1 MKKNSLFLFA
11 LLLALL
17 LGLAACGGEEA
28 ATDDSGQEEEPG
40 EQEES
45 PEGQEETEGDSG
57 GEAVDYPTRN
67 IDIVN
72 GWGAGGGTD
81 LFSRAVAQ
89 ELQDILGVSV
99 NVINQP
105 GSSGAIG
112 TDYYM
117 NTPADGYTLYAISA
131 YTLSVASGNT
141 PHGLE
146 NFRAL
151 ARFQADTTT
160 VQTLANGELNTWEKF
175 VEAAQANPGGVS
187 IGGTGVGATDE
198 LFARQMEQ
206 AVGIELNYVG
216 FDDAG
221 SMHAALL
228 GGHIDAMMEEPGP
241 TISYLESG
249 EMVMLTAWVEE
260 RLEDFPDVPTAAELG
275 YPELTDAVTRGLIIH
290 ADVDDAIVD
299 ILVDALEEAYNSERY
314 QEYAKSSYLHI
325 NEGWLGPDE
334 FYQAMQ
340 DQIDLYTEI
349 LESMG

>member
-1 MKKNSLFLFA
+1 MKKNSLVLFV
-11 LLLALL
+11 LSLALL
-17 LGLAACGGEEA
+17 LGLAACGGEET
-28 ATDDSGQEEEPG
+28 ATDDPAQEEGPAEQEEE
-40 EQEES
+40 EAEDDAS
-45 PEGQEETEGDSG
+45 

-175 VEAAQANPGGVS
+175 VEAAKANPGGVS
-187 IGGTGVGATDE
+187 VGGTGVGATDE

-249 EMVMLTAWVEE
+249 EMVMLNAWVEE
-260 RLEDFPDVPTAAELG
+260 RLDAFPDVPTTAELG

-299 ILVDALEEAYNSERY
+299 ILVDALEEAYQSERY
-314 QEYAKSSYLHI
+314 QEYAESSYLHI

-334 FYQAMQ
+334 FYQKMQ
-340 DQIDLYTEI
+340 EQIDLYTEI